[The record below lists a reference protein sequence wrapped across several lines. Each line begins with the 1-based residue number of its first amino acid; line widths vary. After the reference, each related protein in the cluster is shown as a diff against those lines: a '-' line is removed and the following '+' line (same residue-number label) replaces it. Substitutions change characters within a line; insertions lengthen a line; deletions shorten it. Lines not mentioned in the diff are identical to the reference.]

1 MQVKLE
7 RQLQA
12 EDLNIVYESFHQYDV
27 ILLLRNIFFIKIT
40 FFKLFCVNMWFL
52 KEKLC
57 NYVTPF
63 VNDSLLRNDDV
74 MSLT

>member
-27 ILLLRNIFFIKIT
+27 ILLLRNIFYQNHI
-40 FFKLFCVNMWFL
+40 FKLFCVNMWFL